1 MKDTK
6 VCVGRTEEISQ
17 LTAALD
23 TLCSAGTGQLILL
36 SGDSGLGKTAL
47 VKSLEKI
54 AAEKGAQFRYGACQ
68 EGEDLHPLG
77 GVEPVVA
84 DLCRDQRLGALATR
98 LFTGRG
104 LPMPGSERS
113 TQPAGEA
120 LGEEDDLYDLV
131 TLERRKRVRYSLFD
145 GVVKL
150 FQAASTTSPLV
161 IAIDDLDRGDELLWE
176 FLEYL
181 AYDLASV
188 RVMLICILRDRTQA
202 SSQCER
208 LLGLTRSCGAGIL
221 EMQLGPLHA
230 EGMTAMLAEL
240 YPGHRFNED
249 FVRVLFTES
258 RGTPLVIEELC
269 TTLEIMKIIYQTT
282 EGWYNTQWSELA
294 PGEGLEGTVYRRLGK
309 LSEGDIDLL
318 EFLAGLPPSFPLAL
332 LGTNEV
338 ANYLGIQERTLLKG
352 LCRLAKPFRI
362 FSLEGKQCQL
372 RLPFLQRTILSDIPR
387 HLAERDSEILAEG
400 LEAIS
405 PKEGS
410 PATGTIA
417 SAFGRAG
424 NDERALYHLRL
435 ASDYLASFGA
445 AGASVRVQLQ
455 RLEGLRHRVQDEETM
470 AQIVDAQLGLAE
482 SFQQQ
487 GMHGDAVQNYERAL
501 PLLGALGR
509 AERRRQIEL
518 VIAFNKMA
526 MGVIEDGEVIFADR
540 LGDEEAVVKERIVAS
555 LLLSQSLI
563 DRGEADRAMQTLKD
577 VAQLADKVGEDGA
590 TLIARLLVATGDLW
604 LTRGDNLKAD
614 GLFKEGLRT
623 APEGTT
629 VHVDCLCRLAH
640 LSFKTGRLDEAGA
653 NLMDALAEAEQLSYL
668 EGKSRATEVMAS
680 LKERDDPDEAIR
692 LLLKAYGYV
701 NKSRNMAGLQRVSAR
716 LGSLYRTKD
725 DYARAHFFLDRS
737 YRILQ
742 KLGRKEQI
750 VQTGLVLGELVL
762 KENQLYEAERHFT
775 ESWQLAAQT
784 GNKTGEA
791 FALYGLG
798 KAFLAQRKMDKAKER
813 FEQAKGI
820 FEGLGLNDR
829 VEMVVKE
836 LRLLAI

>member
-1 MKDTK
+1 MKENIA
-6 VCVGRTEEISQ
+6 CVGRTEETQKLS
-17 LTAALD
+17 AALD
-23 TLCSAGTGQLILL
+23 MLCTSGTGQIILL
-36 SGDSGLGKTAL
+36 SGEQGIGKSAL
-47 VKSLEKI
+47 CKSMDKM

-77 GVEPVVA
+77 GVEPIVA
-84 DLCRDQRLGALATR
+84 DLCRDQRLGSLATR

-104 LPMPGSERS
+104 LPMPGSER
-113 TQPAGEA
+113 TAPVTTVPEGHE
-120 LGEEDDLYDLV
+120 DLYDLV

-150 FQAASTTSPLV
+150 FQAASTSRPLIV
-161 IAIDDLDRGDELLWE
+161 VIDDMHRCDELLWE

-188 RVMLICILRDRTQA
+188 RMMLVCVLRDRTA
-202 SSQCER
+202 SNEQCER
-208 LLGLTRSCGAGIL
+208 LIGLARSCSAGIS
-221 EMQLGPLHA
+221 EIALGPLHA

-240 YPGHRFNED
+240 YPAHRFTED
-249 FVRVLFTES
+249 FMRVLMTES
-258 RGTPLVIEELC
+258 RGIPLVICELC
-269 TTLEIMKIIYQTT
+269 TTLEILKIIYQTT
-282 EGWYNTQWSELA
+282 EGWYNTQWTELA

-309 LSEGDIDLL
+309 LPEGDINLL
-318 EFLAGLPPSFPLAL
+318 EFLAGLPPRFPLAL
-332 LGTNEV
+332 LGTTEV
-338 ANYLGIQERTLLKG
+338 ASYLGIQERTLLKS
-352 LCRLAKPFRI
+352 LCRLSNPYKI
-362 FSLEGKQCQL
+362 FSLEGKECRL

-417 SAFGRAG
+417 NAYQRAG
-424 NDERALYHLRL
+424 NDERALFHLRL
-435 ASDYLASFGA
+435 ASDYLDSFGA
-445 AGASVRVQLQ
+445 AGAAVRVQLQ
-455 RLEGLRHRVQDEETM
+455 RLEGLRHQVQDEETM
-470 AQIVDAQLGLAE
+470 VQIVDAQIGLAE

-487 GMHGDAVQNYERAL
+487 NLAPDAVQNYERAI
-501 PLLGALGR
+501 PLLGALGQTK
-509 AERRRQIEL
+509 RRQQIEL
-518 VIAFNKMA
+518 MVAFNKMA
-526 MGVIEDGEVIFADR
+526 MGMVEDGESIFANR
-540 LGDEEAVVKERIVAS
+540 LGDEEAVVEERIVAS
-555 LLLSQSLI
+555 LLLSRSLI
-563 DRGEADRAMQTLKD
+563 DRGEADKAMQTLKEG
-577 VAQLADKVGEDGA
+577 AQLIDKVGDEGA

-614 GLFKEGLRT
+614 GMFKEGLRT

-629 VHVDCLCRLAH
+629 VHVDSLCRLAH
-640 LSFKTGRLDEAGA
+640 LAFKTGRLEEAGA
-653 NLMDALAEAEQLSYL
+653 HLMDALAEAEQLSYL

-680 LKERDDPDEAIR
+680 LKEREDPEEAIR

-701 NKSRNMAGLQRVSAR
+701 NKSRNMVGLQRVSAR

-750 VQTGLVLGELVL
+750 VQTSLVLGELVL

-775 ESWQLAAQT
+775 EAWQLAAQSE
-784 GNKTGEA
+784 NKTGEA